1 MVTHKAARTLH
12 DPHLLFIFYTTGT
25 GSHINSE
32 QGGTS
37 MVIKSLL
44 FLGDCLIE
52 SGSIPSDSF
61 LSLLI
66 PIFLDSRHPGDC
78 VLGLRISG
86 GFYVLSR
93 HPGSGIEIFGYYVL
107 LNSRHRW

>member
-1 MVTHKAARTLH
+1 
-12 DPHLLFIFYTTGT
+12 
-25 GSHINSE
+25 
-32 QGGTS
+32 

-52 SGSIPSDSF
+52 HSIPSDSF
-61 LSLLI
+61 LSLQI

-86 GFYVLSR
+86 GFSVLSR
-93 HPGSGIEIFGYYVL
+93 HPGSGIEISGYSIL

>member
-1 MVTHKAARTLH
+1 
-12 DPHLLFIFYTTGT
+12 
-25 GSHINSE
+25 
-32 QGGTS
+32 

-52 SGSIPSDSF
+52 DSIPSDSF

-93 HPGSGIEIFGYYVL
+93 HPGSGIEISGDFVL
-107 LNSRHRW
+107 LDSRHRW